1 MERIVII
8 GAGECGVRAAFALRE
23 AGYGGAL
30 TLIGEERRLPYERPP
45 LSKTWPPAPRPIATP
60 EVYEAAG
67 IDLRTGVTAI
77 ALDPQSRAVTLSG
90 GETLGFDALLI
101 ATGARPRVFPGLEQA
116 LSLRTADDAARIL
129 GGLAPGKRLAIVGGG
144 FIGLELA
151 ATARGRGTDV
161 VVVEAGERL
170 MARAVPADIAAVAEA
185 RHRAEGVDIRLGA
198 TVASAGVNRLALA
211 DGSSIEAD
219 MVVAGTGAA
228 AQTRLAEAAGL
239 ALDNGIAVDAT
250 FRTSADG
257 IFAAGDCCSFPHRG
271 RRLRLESWRAAQDQA
286 AHAARAMLGD
296 ATPYAA
302 QPWFWSDQYDLTL
315 QVAGIPDPA
324 HAAIRRDLGGGAV
337 IVFGL
342 DSTGRLQSAAGI
354 GTGSAVARDI
364 RLAEML
370 IDKKVPVDAALL
382 GDPKVA
388 LKGLLRG

>member
-1 MERIVII
+1 MERVVII
-8 GAGECGVRAAFALRE
+8 GSGECGVRAAFALRE
-23 AGYGGAL
+23 AGYGGTL
-30 TLIGEERRLPYERPP
+30 TLIGEERHLPYERPP
-45 LSKTWPPAPRPIATP
+45 LSKTWPPSPRPIA
-60 EVYEAAG
+60 AAEIYVPAR
-67 IDLRTGVTAI
+67 IDLRLGVTAI
-77 ALDPQSRAVTLSG
+77 ALDPQSRQLTLSC
-90 GETLGFDALLI
+90 GETLNFDALLI
-101 ATGARPRVFPGLEQA
+101 ATGARPRIFPGLEQA
-116 LSLRTADDAARIL
+116 LTLRTADDAARIM
-129 GGLAPGKRLAIVGGG
+129 GALAPGKRLAIVGGG

-151 ATARGRGTDV
+151 ATACGRGAEV
-161 VVVEAGERL
+161 VVIEAGDRL
-170 MARAVPADIAAVAEA
+170 MARAVPAEIAAIAEA
-185 RHRAEGVDIRLGA
+185 RHRAEGVEIRLGA
-198 TVASAGVNRLALA
+198 AVASAGVNRLALA
-211 DGSSIEAD
+211 DGTVIEAD
-219 MVVAGTGAA
+219 MIIAGTGAV

-257 IFAAGDCCSFPHRG
+257 IFAAGDCCSFPYRG

-296 ATPYAA
+296 TTPYKA

-324 HAAIRRDLGGGAV
+324 HANVRRDLGAGAV

-342 DSTGRLQSAAGI
+342 DGNGRLASASGI

-370 IDKKVPVDAALL
+370 IEKQVPVDAALL

-388 LKGLLRG
+388 LKALLRG

>member
-23 AGYGGAL
+23 AGYGGGL

-77 ALDPQSRAVTLSG
+77 ALDPLSRTVTLSG

-170 MARAVPADIAAVAEA
+170 MARAVPAEIAAIAEA

-198 TVASAGVNRLALA
+198 AVASASVNRLVLA
-211 DGSSIEAD
+211 DGSLIEAD
-219 MVVAGTGAA
+219 MVVAGTGGM